1 MENSTAE
8 HTGSPAPAR
17 EGADQPVLSDTG
29 DDLNMSPLGNHVSKM
44 TCSGEKAMGKE
55 QICNMKSGVEGKSR
69 H

>member
-1 MENSTAE
+1 MENSTTE
-8 HTGSPAPAR
+8 HTGSPAAAR
-17 EGADQPVLSDTG
+17 EGAVLSLTG

-55 QICNMKSGVEGKSR
+55 QICNMKSGLGGKSR